1 LVGGLSLS
9 RSNKGSK
16 SISRK
21 SFGWLKS
28 GEGSKDGTETAIAEG
43 DAMPQTEKLDKP
55 SKDRFSFSLGKKKSN
70 LNVS

>member
-1 LVGGLSLS
+1 LDFFLPRLKLN
-9 RSNKGSK
+9 R
-16 SISRK
+16 

-28 GEGSKDGTETAIAEG
+28 GEGSKEGNETAVADG
-43 DAMPQTEKLDKP
+43 DAMPQTPDKLEKS